1 MTSAH
6 PLTSGRVLLAL
17 PLALLVACAASK
29 PPATTPAGAL
39 ARAAVPVERAQQEAL
54 AADAAFSA
62 ASMGRDQRAF
72 AAFLARDAVFVGRA
86 GVSAGIAAVC
96 NDWAPLLTAGGPT
109 LSWKPD
115 SARAS
120 TGGDLVVTQGTWAL
134 QPAGDGEVRTGRY
147 VTAWE
152 RGADGKLKVALDA
165 SDTPLPPGS
174 AGAERRP
181 LKRVLSEDERLG
193 AVAGLLLE
201 GSREVGGFMLVEV
214 REGDA
219 WRVVAEVGSYRPSPP

>member
-6 PLTSGRVLLAL
+6 PLTPGRVLLAL
-17 PLALLVACAASK
+17 PLALLVACASSK
-29 PPATTPAGAL
+29 PPAGAP
-39 ARAAVPVERAQQEAL
+39 ARAAVPVERARQEAL
-54 AADAAFSA
+54 TADAAFSA
-62 ASMGRDQRAF
+62 ASMAHDQRGF
-72 AAFLARDAVFVGRA
+72 AAFIARDAVFVGRD

-96 NDWAPLLTAGGPT
+96 NDWAPLLMPGGPT
-109 LSWKPD
+109 LSWKPV
-115 SARAS
+115 SAFGS
-120 TGGDLVVTQGTWAL
+120 SGGDLVVTRGAWSL
-134 QPAGDGEVRTGRY
+134 QPPGSGELRTGRY
-147 VTAWE
+147 LTAWE

-165 SDTPLPPGS
+165 SDTPLPPES

-181 LKRVLSEDERLG
+181 LKRILSEDERLG

-219 WRVVAEVGSYRPSPP
+219 WRVVAEVGSYRPDQP